1 MLSRADAAEWV
12 RSELT
17 PIRAAVPLGR
27 PTLRFRQAV
36 KFCARLSAPLRR
48 VVGWRRIAPNEYDR
62 AGERA
67 ATVADKTETEHLE
80 DNEAEGTSEPVA
92 DAADVEAETRRV
104 KFYSASD
111 LSVGWEA
118 RRAAEVALAFDRAE
132 GVAHVAEALEL
143 SNVIKFIELGLV
155 PQSLSEEERSE
166 LSARVL
172 TIRGA
177 IARFFRSVEESN
189 ASCLLV
195 GVPINY
201 RADLLEE
208 LARQGAFERCSAASM
223 LPALEKTGFV
233 LRDLLESKALVKA
246 YDAEV
251 RSMLLADPLNGEHLV
266 QKYLA
271 AGTRTP
277 IYLPSTFSPADAK
290 TLMGRYVD
298 SDDAHPN
305 SLELIARTSDDTRAG
320 IDRQVRFRARKRREE
335 VVAQFFETNNGFKTG
350 CEVQLDATQTVP
362 ATEALDGMVGKYSY
376 SRVWLEETLDS
387 PSILNNFQF
396 LFDFAD
402 ADGLLNLPSFYA
414 DLGVIERFMTTN
426 GAKDY
431 VTGVAFNLKDW
442 SLTLQTAMYLQFLK
456 SHDIDLESLLEWF
469 INDYLPSELS
479 VTGFRFQASSPTS
492 SYLERCRHLF
502 PEMEGLVRQ
511 FVLFIE
517 DGVVDFDML
526 EISSEAVEYGDVPSA
541 LGGKY
546 VYCVEGTDLV
556 GVLNAVFSDQSGL
569 TYIREDLQDVN
580 FARLVVKNRLEMDDF
595 HPHQL
600 PGVNCLMDH
609 GVLTIKEGR
618 VALADEDRFLALH
631 TLWAKEAVGY
641 HHLSEVGR
649 AYVDDLDSRGW
660 VTRKATL
667 LTEAEGRYFDYMLN
681 RKFHNGPNLRNKYA
695 HGAQPGGNE
704 EAHFASYLAAIKLLI
719 ALAIKM
725 NDEFRLLAAT

>member
-1 MLSRADAAEWV
+1 MAD
-12 RSELT
+12 T
-17 PIRAAVPLGR
+17 
-27 PTLRFRQAV
+27 
-36 KFCARLSAPLRR
+36 
-48 VVGWRRIAPNEYDR
+48 
-62 AGERA
+62 
-67 ATVADKTETEHLE
+67 TETDHLE
-80 DNEAEGTSEPVA
+80 DNEAEGPSGPVA
-92 DAADVEAETRRV
+92 DLADVEAEARRV

-118 RRAAEVALAFDRAE
+118 LRAAKVALAFDGAE
-132 GVAHVAEALEL
+132 GVAHVADALEL
-143 SNVIKFIELGLV
+143 SNVVKFIELGLV

-166 LSARVL
+166 LAARVPM
-172 TIRGA
+172 IRGA
-177 IARFFRSVEESN
+177 IARFFRSVDESN
-189 ASCLLV
+189 VSSLLV

-208 LARQGAFERCSAASM
+208 LARQDAFDRCRATSM
-223 LPALEKTGFV
+223 LPALEQTGFV
-233 LRDLLESKALVKA
+233 LRDFLQSKALVKA

-277 IYLPSTFSPADAK
+277 IYLPSAFSPADAK

-298 SDDAHPN
+298 SDDANPN

-362 ATEALDGMVGKYSY
+362 ATEALDGMVAKYSY

-402 ADGLLNLPSFYA
+402 ADGLLNLPSFHA

-426 GAKDY
+426 GIKDY
-431 VTGVAFNLKDW
+431 VTGAAYNLKDW
-442 SLTLQTAMYLQFLK
+442 SSTLQTAMYMQFLK
-456 SHDIDLESLLEWF
+456 SHDIELESLLEWF
-469 INDYLPSELS
+469 INDYLPSEFG
-479 VTGFRFQASSPTS
+479 VTGFRFQASSATS

-526 EISSEAVEYGDVPSA
+526 VMLSDAVEYRDVPSA
-541 LGGKY
+541 LDGKY
-546 VYCVEGTDLV
+546 VYRVDGTDLV
-556 GVLNAVFSDQSGL
+556 GVLNALFSDQSGL
-569 TYIREDLQDVN
+569 PYIREDLQDVN
-580 FARLVVKNRLEMDDF
+580 FARLVIKNRIEMDDF

-600 PGVNCLMDH
+600 PGVNYLMDH
-609 GVLTIKEGR
+609 DVLTIKGGR
-618 VALADEDRFLALH
+618 VALANEDQFLILH
-631 TLWAKEAVGY
+631 TLWAKEAVSY
-641 HHLSEVGR
+641 HHLSDAGR
-649 AYVDDLDSRGW
+649 TYIDDLESRGW

-667 LTEAEGRYFDYMLN
+667 LTEAEGCYFDYMLN
-681 RKFHNGPNLRNKYA
+681 RKFYNGPNLRNKYS
-695 HGAQPGGNE
+695 HGAQPGGSE
-704 EAHFASYLAAIKLLI
+704 EAHFASYVAAIKLLV
-719 ALAIKM
+719 ALVIKL
-725 NDEFRLLAAT
+725 NDEFCLRAAT